1 MRYNLGIWKSEY
13 NNLKNKVNSKCN
25 LLRKNIMNNESKL
38 EIMLHQIN
46 VFNDFSE
53 HNYLTLQVDE
63 RYTNIKF
70 RTRIEEF

>member
-13 NNLKNKVNSKCN
+13 NNLKNKVNSKWN